1 MITIRTGMT
10 IGGTSQEPISS
21 TFLMPRESHDSEGS
35 DGPYGSKAV
44 VHRLGVLAIGQ
55 ERDGTVR
62 IAASCGNPSADLVDG
77 RHGSTEMDC
86 RAVPATFGNEML
98 DECAVAL
105 RDPPLLT
112 LSRSMTPRCLFDL
125 WGSWQIRESNSRC
138 SPAEPSGKV
147 PDTHSVDSICDHDFG
162 VFTVTNIA
170 TENTDAVLPAHPL
183 PRTPKAANQGLQRCR
198 GPSVP
203 LTCLAPLAAWQ
214 SLCTGHVDASL
225 ENSVALAFTD
235 GDRPSPAADTSIS
248 LASERSPP

>member
-44 VHRLGVLAIGQ
+44 VHRLGVLALGQ

-62 IAASCGNPSADLVDG
+62 IAASASKMAHGGTCGNPSAGLVDG

-105 RDPPLLT
+105 RDPSLLT

-125 WGSWQIRESNSRC
+125 
-138 SPAEPSGKV
+138 
-147 PDTHSVDSICDHDFG
+147 
-162 VFTVTNIA
+162 
-170 TENTDAVLPAHPL
+170 
-183 PRTPKAANQGLQRCR
+183 
-198 GPSVP
+198 
-203 LTCLAPLAAWQ
+203 
-214 SLCTGHVDASL
+214 
-225 ENSVALAFTD
+225 
-235 GDRPSPAADTSIS
+235 
-248 LASERSPP
+248 